1 MTPEDRQEIITEFN
15 KALDRR
21 RGEDIQ
27 HKEHHAFVSLMIEK
41 ERIKQQRWEAIRR
54 QVLGWGV
61 IVLLSGIGYAM
72 YDHLVNAVAA
82 VSKIK

>member
-1 MTPEDRQEIITEFN
+1 MTPEDREEIIKEFN

-27 HKEHHAFVSLMIEK
+27 HKEHHAFVSMLIEK
-41 ERIKQQRWEAIRR
+41 ERIKQQRLETIRR

-72 YDHLVNAVAA
+72 YDYLVDAIAA
-82 VSKIK
+82 VSKTK